1 MAHVVMDIAFVI
13 LAFMGLIARM
23 FLVRESFVIMTRG
36 QMNKSVNIVVP
47 LGIAILIMKLG

>member
-23 FLVRESFVIMTRG
+23 FLVRESFVTMTRG
-36 QMNKSVNIVVP
+36 QTNKSVNIVVP

>member
-23 FLVRESFVIMTRG
+23 FLVREGFVIMTRG
-36 QMNKSVNIVVP
+36 QTNKSVNIVVP

>member
-23 FLVRESFVIMTRG
+23 FLVRESFVTMIRG
-36 QMNKSVNIVVP
+36 QMNKFVNIVVQ